1 MATHGGARPGTGRTI
16 VNVSISLAH
25 AQRLRLLLLARP
37 NGRYSKELVQ
47 AEIERWIDAEYARY
61 EEEIDSAQ
69 EQAWAG
75 EVL

>member
-1 MATHGGARPGTGRTI
+1 
-16 VNVSISLAH
+16 VSISLAH

-47 AEIERWIDAEYARY
+47 TQIERWIDAEYARY

-69 EQAWAG
+69 EQAWTG

>member
-1 MATHGGARPGTGRTI
+1 
-16 VNVSISLAH
+16 
-25 AQRLRLLLLARP
+25 LLLARP
-37 NGRYSKELVQ
+37 NGRYSKGLVQ

-69 EQAWAG
+69 EQAWTG